1 MSTARTIRRFTDE
14 PVDDATLA
22 RCLEAAT
29 RAQRQAWSG
38 PSPPARG
45 GRQPRPLGPAIP
57 SAREEVT
64 VRLECAPV
72 PGMGWMFLADPDGNW
87 IELFGAL

>member
-1 MSTARTIRRFTDE
+1 VSGVRLDLPRRAELSSGRAR
-14 PVDDATLA
+14 PGLGA
-22 RCLEAAT
+22 CLTSWGSYGGEQVLREAVGVPEDWMIA
-29 RAQRQAWSG
+29 S
-38 PSPPARG
+38 S
-45 GRQPRPLGPAIP
+45 
-57 SAREEVT
+57 REEVT